1 MPRNPQAS
9 TLASVLCALV
19 LMAFLAP
26 DKAQVVFLALFSV
39 WIIAALLVALMGLE
53 RPNG

>member
-1 MPRNPQAS
+1 MPKNPQAN
-9 TLASVLCALV
+9 TLAAILVALV

-26 DKAQVVFLALFSV
+26 EMAQKVFLALFSV

-53 RPNG
+53 RSNG